1 MFKCEKCASELEPNA
16 KFCTNCGEQV
26 SENVKTAIK
35 NEQPSSKVKIW
46 LLKAV
51 AFFIAVLVFLI
62 ARFIITA
69 INGGS
74 INGKLEAGGILLFI
88 GMYVLLKGLFLKDSS
103 SKKWGGWILVIYIVL
118 SIVFSYYMNNSQ
130 FGVESQ
136 IMEMNK
142 NTPKKI
148 DDDTL
153 LLKASLINSNVV
165 SFRYKLLNVSSEN
178 FSRESKL
185 IFNKELEETFCANE
199 SFNHILKY
207 KNKIIIFIKGKDNRQ
222 ITNLYITNQKCKNYK

>member
-51 AFFIAVLVFLI
+51 AFFIAAFVFSI

-74 INGKLEAGGILLFI
+74 IDGKLEAGGILLFI

-103 SKKWGGWILVIYIVL
+103 AKKWGGWILVIYIVL

-136 IMEMNK
+136 IMKMNK

-153 LLKASLINSNVV
+153 LLKASLKNSNVV
-165 SFRYKLLNVSSEN
+165 SFRYKLINVSSEN
-178 FSRESKL
+178 FSKESKQ
-185 IFNKELEETFCANE
+185 IFNKKLEEKFCANE

-222 ITNLYITNQKCKNYK
+222 ITNLYITNEKCKNYK